1 MAVLDM
7 VQSLNLALKQ
17 EMKRDRT
24 ILVLGEDVGK
34 NGGVFRVTEGLQ
46 KSFGALRAID
56 TPLAESAIIGVAL
69 GLAMNG
75 MRPVAEIQ
83 FSGFL
88 ASALDQI
95 INHVSRV
102 RWRTCG
108 RFSCPLVI
116 RVPYGG
122 GIRALEHHSDSVE
135 AYVVHTPGLKVVIPS
150 TPYDAK
156 GLLISAIRD
165 PDPVI
170 FFEPLKLYR
179 SIKQEVALKEYSI
192 PLGKASVVREG
203 TEITLIAYGAMVH
216 ECLKAAEAVQE
227 KYTCEVIDLR
237 TLKPLDTE
245 AVSAS
250 VKKTGRAIVV
260 HEAQRT
266 CGVGAEVASQ
276 IMEHSF
282 LHLQAPVVRVTGFDT
297 ILPLPHLEKYFL
309 PNAEKIMQT
318 IERVMAY

>member
-1 MAVLDM
+1 M

-56 TPLAESAIIGVAL
+56 TPLAESAILGVAL

-75 MRPVAEIQ
+75 LRPVAEIQ

-88 ASALDQI
+88 ASSFDQL
-95 INHVSRV
+95 INHVTRV

-135 AYVVHTPGLKVVIPS
+135 AYVVHTPGLKVVVPS

-156 GLLISAIRD
+156 GLLLSAIRD
-165 PDPVI
+165 PDPVV

-179 SIKQEVALKEYSI
+179 SIKQEVPKKEYKI
-192 PLGKASVVREG
+192 PLGKASVIREG
-203 TEITLIAYGAMVH
+203 TEVTLIAYGAMVH

-260 HEAQRT
+260 HEAQRN
-266 CGVGAEVASQ
+266 CGLGAEVASQ
-276 IMEHSF
+276 IMEHCF

-309 PNAEKIMQT
+309 PNAEKIVQA
-318 IERVMAY
+318 IERVMRY